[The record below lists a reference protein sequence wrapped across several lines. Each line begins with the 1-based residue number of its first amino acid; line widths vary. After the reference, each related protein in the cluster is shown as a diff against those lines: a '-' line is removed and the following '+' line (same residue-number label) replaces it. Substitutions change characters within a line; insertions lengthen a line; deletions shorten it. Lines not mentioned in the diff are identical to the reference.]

1 MEKDTSENRDVL
13 KGTTLRIYRYMYRQ
27 GRPLGFHD
35 IQRGLGLSS
44 VSIAQYHVGKLLR
57 LGLIKEEG
65 SGYVVDR
72 VVFENMIRVKRAI
85 IPFQTTYA
93 IFFAATLLIMLV
105 FLRPS
110 TITSLYL
117 FALIVNG
124 VALGVS
130 VYETVTVVLR
140 FG

>member
-1 MEKDTSENRDVL
+1 ML

>member
-1 MEKDTSENRDVL
+1 ML

-72 VVFENMIRVKRAI
+72 VVFENMIRVKRAV

-117 FALIVNG
+117 FALIVNA